1 MKNESVAKSDL
12 YYNWKQLWNGHVWAF
27 IWILDLNFI
36 NGFEGGYVNY
46 LVSRNSSLL
55 RKNGQDVRSAP
66 NFVLVKETM
75 VKTIELPL
83 GLILCLRIA

>member
-1 MKNESVAKSDL
+1 MSLNQICITIESSFGTVTFGYL
-12 YYNWKQLWNGHVWAF
+12 F
-27 IWILDLNFI
+27 EFLDLNFI

-75 VKTIELPL
+75 AKTIELSL
-83 GLILCLRIA
+83 GLMLCLRIA

>member
-1 MKNESVAKSDL
+1 MKVSLNRIYITIESSFGTVT
-12 YYNWKQLWNGHVWAF
+12 WAF
-27 IWILDLNFI
+27 ISILDLNFI

-75 VKTIELPL
+75 AKTIELSL
-83 GLILCLRIA
+83 GLMLCLRIA

>member
-1 MKNESVAKSDL
+1 MKVSLNRIYITIESSFGTVT
-12 YYNWKQLWNGHVWAF
+12 WAF
-27 IWILDLNFI
+27 ISILDLNFI

-75 VKTIELPL
+75 AKTIELPL
-83 GLILCLRIA
+83 GLMLCLRIA

>member
-1 MKNESVAKSDL
+1 MKVSLNRIYITIESSFGTVT
-12 YYNWKQLWNGHVWAF
+12 WAF
-27 IWILDLNFI
+27 ISILDLNFI

-66 NFVLVKETM
+66 YFVLVKETM
-75 VKTIELPL
+75 AKTIELPL

>member
-1 MKNESVAKSDL
+1 MKVSLNRIYITIESSFGTVT
-12 YYNWKQLWNGHVWAF
+12 WAF
-27 IWILDLNFI
+27 ISILDLNFI

-75 VKTIELPL
+75 AKTIELPL

>member
-1 MKNESVAKSDL
+1 MKVSLNRIYITIESSFGTVT
-12 YYNWKQLWNGHVWAF
+12 WAF
-27 IWILDLNFI
+27 ISNLDLNFI

-75 VKTIELPL
+75 AKTIELPL

>member
-1 MKNESVAKSDL
+1 MKVSLNRIYITIESSFGTVT
-12 YYNWKQLWNGHVWAF
+12 WAF
-27 IWILDLNFI
+27 ISILDLNFI

-46 LVSRNSSLL
+46 LVSKNSSLL

-75 VKTIELPL
+75 AKTIELPL